1 MGWEE
6 TCDFKK
12 TKQTRN
18 HSEQDSQILA
28 QEKLGKD

>member
-6 TCDFKK
+6 TCDFEK
-12 TKQTRN
+12 TKQT
-18 HSEQDSQILA
+18 SEQDSQILA